1 MYLLYQE
8 GFVLDAMARC
18 FGIQLLAVN
27 ISLFFF
33 FAKGPAAPP
42 LRLQQWTKIQVD
54 HCNWLVQ
61 LLGSLWAS
69 PGPIPL

>member
-1 MYLLYQE
+1 MYLLYE
-8 GFVLDAMARC
+8 AGFVLDAMARY
-18 FGIQLLAVN
+18 FGIQLLAIN
-27 ISLFFF
+27 IFFR
-33 FAKGPAAPP
+33 KGPGRPPP

-69 PGPIPL
+69 LGPIPL